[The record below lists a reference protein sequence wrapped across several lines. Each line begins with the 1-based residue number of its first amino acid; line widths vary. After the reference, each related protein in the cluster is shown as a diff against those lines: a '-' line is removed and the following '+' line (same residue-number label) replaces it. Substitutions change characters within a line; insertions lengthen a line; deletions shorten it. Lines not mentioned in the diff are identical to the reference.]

1 MQEPSIS
8 LLFTIGRNLL
18 NDNGRRQRPNVPFDE
33 ELYEGAFDE
42 ESTYLVREESRRVL
56 NAMQQL
62 STEDVD
68 ILSLVVSQDL
78 SYKQIAEMTGT
89 SEANIKV
96 KIHRSRLKLKEILRK
111 GEL

>member
-1 MQEPSIS
+1 M
-8 LLFTIGRNLL
+8 
-18 NDNGRRQRPNVPFDE
+18 
-33 ELYEGAFDE
+33 
-42 ESTYLVREESRRVL
+42 
-56 NAMQQL
+56 
-62 STEDVD
+62 
-68 ILSLVVSQDL
+68 LSLVVSQDL